1 MSDKKHNKSLLFSR
15 LWPGR
20 RLSAS
25 WCMALGGSLW
35 LVACLALALWLSRG
49 EETPFTAADAPSPQV
64 GGPVPA
70 LNAAAAEAAQSARMR
85 MAALDSVAEEA
96 LSDALPQARWRREV
110 LPAAGTAKGQ
120 TGGHKISQTGG
131 HEISQTGHE
140 ISAKTPGIHVYTI
153 TGPCAPLRLGL
164 ALLDRLSPQEGGT
177 LFHDGSASRPAVP
190 ASPTRAAP
198 GETKKAGHDRAV
210 PDTSFL
216 RDGTLR
222 PFWTGEGQL
231 EIRDHGR
238 LTHRFLFPG
247 REGELTGLDMPLP
260 RPALVLV
267 IDDMGQSIEAAGA
280 LIALPY
286 AVTPA
291 IWPHAPQAR
300 ATAELAAQ
308 RRMDVLV
315 HVPMEALP
323 RKGGTVP
330 DPGQG
335 VLKVGMTPQHL
346 QSVLAEDLAALPAAV
361 GMNNHMGSALTG
373 DAAACRIVCAHIAGT
388 GLFLLDSVTTPDSH
402 LAQEGRAQRIVSAER
417 AVFLDTNRQ
426 PAAILKALDQAA
438 ALARTRGY
446 AIAIGHPYAET
457 LSALRTWQNRE
468 GVALVPLRRLI
479 WSLALENAGTTR
491 GRAAR
496 TRAD

>member
-1 MSDKKHNKSLLFSR
+1 
-15 LWPGR
+15 
-20 RLSAS
+20 
-25 WCMALGGSLW
+25 MALGGSLW

-120 TGGHKISQTGG
+120 TGGHKISQTGR
-131 HEISQTGHE
+131 E
-140 ISAKTPGIHVYTI
+140 ISAKTPGVHVYTI

-190 ASPTRAAP
+190 SSPTRAAP

-216 RDGTLR
+216 RDGTIR

-247 REGELTGLDMPLP
+247 RERELTGLDMPLL
-260 RPALVLV
+260 R
-267 IDDMGQSIEAAGA
+267 
-280 LIALPY
+280 
-286 AVTPA
+286 
-291 IWPHAPQAR
+291 
-300 ATAELAAQ
+300 
-308 RRMDVLV
+308 
-315 HVPMEALP
+315 
-323 RKGGTVP
+323 
-330 DPGQG
+330 
-335 VLKVGMTPQHL
+335 
-346 QSVLAEDLAALPAAV
+346 
-361 GMNNHMGSALTG
+361 
-373 DAAACRIVCAHIAGT
+373 AAAI
-388 GLFLLDSVTTPDSH
+388 F
-402 LAQEGRAQRIVSAER
+402 
-417 AVFLDTNRQ
+417 
-426 PAAILKALDQAA
+426 
-438 ALARTRGY
+438 RT
-446 AIAIGHPYAET
+446 
-457 LSALRTWQNRE
+457 S
-468 GVALVPLRRLI
+468 
-479 WSLALENAGTTR
+479 
-491 GRAAR
+491 
-496 TRAD
+496 